1 MASIEAPCSESG
13 ERKFQQIIGSS
24 AALESVPYALL
35 AIPLRIAVAT
45 VFWDSG
51 TTKLASWDTTLPLF
65 RDEYRLPIVPP
76 ELAAEIH
83 TAVRRR

>member
-1 MASIEAPCSESG
+1 MSAASVAAD
-13 ERKFQQIIGSS
+13 SS
-24 AALESVPYALL
+24 VRNILLRMRAALESVPYALL